1 MAEYTARWNEIE
13 KSLKAVEEAEKIG
26 FNLTSLVKRTRYKQ
40 FKESLL
46 KYTDWRDKALN
57 SALPILKNE
66 STSVT
71 GSAQKD
77 KWDNHFVKQGQEALK
92 MILSFVPDDDY
103 TPKLR
108 LYAESLATQESAFFS
123 KIGSTPLAWF
133 QGKLQEYTYEFYKEM
148 NSLESKWK
156 DLGSKDKSVD
166 AKVKKTSEQVNQ
178 IFKNVVEYLA
188 NKERH
193 GEKLLLIAVENAK
206 SAPGMPVLASVSA
219 TIHEMLA
226 KAVEF
231 QKDLDGL
238 VKDYTDAYKSQ
249 ETIVILFT
257 QIRNGVN
264 RFLDKTNLDTASD
277 EFEEISKNSIGVA
290 KQCPTKG
297 QQEDAVKF
305 VEKGIKTVKD
315 IYEDF
320 KKQYEEFVKENKGIF
335 VGPVGDKSIEEIL
348 EKKDIEYSWQQI
360 SRFNIQQK
368 LKEIHKDTIKAWHV
382 NIDGLTDEQ
391 KMELEDFWK
400 IEVEK
405 LGRGLTKVADSS
417 AMNRM
422 KQVLVEKWRL
432 FETRIKNSKGGL
444 Q

>member
-1 MAEYTARWNEIE
+1 
-13 KSLKAVEEAEKIG
+13 
-26 FNLTSLVKRTRYKQ
+26 
-40 FKESLL
+40 
-46 KYTDWRDKALN
+46 
-57 SALPILKNE
+57 
-66 STSVT
+66 
-71 GSAQKD
+71 
-77 KWDNHFVKQGQEALK
+77 

-305 VEKGIKTVKD
+305 VEKGIKMVKD

-320 KKQYEEFVKENKGIF
+320 KKQYEEFVKENRGIF
-335 VGPVGDKSIEEIL
+335 VGPVGDKV
-348 EKKDIEYSWQQI
+348 
-360 SRFNIQQK
+360 
-368 LKEIHKDTIKAWHV
+368 H
-382 NIDGLTDEQ
+382 
-391 KMELEDFWK
+391 
-400 IEVEK
+400 
-405 LGRGLTKVADSS
+405 
-417 AMNRM
+417 
-422 KQVLVEKWRL
+422 
-432 FETRIKNSKGGL
+432 
-444 Q
+444 